1 MAKLALKR
9 GSTSKIIRLFVQDSS
24 QSDGRGLTGLTN
36 ASGGLV
42 AYQIREGQAAAT
54 AITLAAGTVGTWSSG
69 GFKEV
74 DATNLPGVYELGLPD
89 VALSTGNSAIVMLR
103 GATNMVPVIC
113 EIELD
118 AYDPQ
123 DATRL
128 GLTALPNASAGAV
141 GGLPTGDASGRV
153 TVVTNADK
161 AGYSLTVTP
170 PTAAAISTA
179 VWGETTRSLTDKIG
193 FALSAAGVQ
202 AIWDALVSVLTT
214 AGSVGKRLADN
225 LDATVSGRAS
235 AADYTTA
242 RAAKLDN
249 LDATTSSRLA
259 SAGYTAPDNAT
270 IATRASQASVD
281 TIAGYIDTEVAAIK
295 AKTDNLPASPA
306 AVGSAM
312 TLDLTQAVPTSN
324 TAQTVGD
331 ALNAA
336 RAQGFGKWA
345 LTGTSLVLYA
355 PDGTTIVRT
364 FTLDSATSP
373 TSRT

>member
-9 GSTSKIIRLFVQDSS
+9 ATTSKLIRLFIQDSS

-42 AYQIREGQAAAT
+42 AYQIREGQSSAT
-54 AITLAAGTVGTWSSG
+54 AITLSAGTVGTWSSG

-74 DATNLPGVYELGLPD
+74 DATNLPGVYELGIPD
-89 VALSTGNSAIVMLR
+89 VALSTGNSVIIMLK

-113 EIELD
+113 EIEID

-128 GLTALPNASAGAV
+128 GLTALPNAAAGAN

-153 TVVTNADK
+153 TV
-161 AGYSLTVTP
+161 GSLA
-170 PTAAAISTA
+170 AAAIQS
-179 VWGETTRSLTDKIG
+179 
-193 FALSAAGVQ
+193 
-202 AIWDALVSVLTT
+202 IWDALMSALTT
-214 AGSVGKRLADN
+214 GGSVGKLLADN
-225 LDATVSGRAS
+225 LNATVG
-235 AADYTTA
+235 
-242 RAAKLDN
+242 
-249 LDATTSSRLA
+249 SRLA
-259 SAGYTAPDNAT
+259 TAGYTAPDNAT

-281 TIAGYIDTEVAAIK
+281 AVAGAVDTEVAAILAAVDTEVAAIK
-295 AKTDNLPASPA
+295 AKTDALPSSPANEATLTTIAGYVDTEVAAIKAKTDLIPDSPA

-324 TAQTVGD
+324 TAQTLGD

-336 RAQGFGKWA
+336 RAQGFGKWVM
-345 LTGTSLVLYA
+345 TGTSLVLYA
-355 PDGTTIVRT
+355 SDGTTVVRT
-364 FTLDSATSP
+364 FVLDSATSP
-373 TSRT
+373 TSRI